1 MREDKD
7 RNNAKRKHG
16 LIIESKQFSRIIIK
30 LERNSIPY
38 IESIIY
44 NDIVETDPFVQFV
57 IFTRFVYLSEQVD
70 RLFFLN
76 IGITGKIKSSFIL
89 FL

>member
-16 LIIESKQFSRIIIK
+16 LIIEPKQFSRIIVN

-44 NDIVETDPFVQFV
+44 NYIVETDPFVQFV